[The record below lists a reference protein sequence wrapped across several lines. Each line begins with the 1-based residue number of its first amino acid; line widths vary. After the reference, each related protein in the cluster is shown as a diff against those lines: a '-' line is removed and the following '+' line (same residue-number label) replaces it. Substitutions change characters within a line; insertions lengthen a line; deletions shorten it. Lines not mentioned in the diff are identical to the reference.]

1 MGQFVGLNEQQVREQ
16 IARYSSDYE
25 YVGGFTDSNGSV
37 ILKCSH
43 CGATVKRSMITVRK
57 YKNVRCVECEK
68 KETIEKKKKH
78 KEFLE
83 YQKRIKRGAN
93 YSQLTMKAC
102 KECGSLFF
110 PDNGNSIYCS
120 KQCANKSANRNHE
133 MKRRSKISDV
143 LVDKDIGL
151 QRLYDRDEGVCWLCG
166 EKCDFNDHK
175 VIDGIFI
182 AGKRYPSIDHVVAL
196 ANGGAHS
203 WSNVKLAHR
212 FCNSIKSDKKI
223 SSPPS
228 IFLSEKA

>member
-25 YVGGFTDSNGSV
+25 YIGGFTDTNGSV

-43 CGATVKRSMITVRK
+43 CGATVKRAMVTVRK

-83 YQKRIKRGAN
+83 YQKRIKRGTN

-143 LVDKDIGL
+143 LVDKDIG
-151 QRLYDRDEGVCWLCG
+151 
-166 EKCDFNDHK
+166 
-175 VIDGIFI
+175 
-182 AGKRYPSIDHVVAL
+182 
-196 ANGGAHS
+196 
-203 WSNVKLAHR
+203 
-212 FCNSIKSDKKI
+212 
-223 SSPPS
+223 
-228 IFLSEKA
+228 